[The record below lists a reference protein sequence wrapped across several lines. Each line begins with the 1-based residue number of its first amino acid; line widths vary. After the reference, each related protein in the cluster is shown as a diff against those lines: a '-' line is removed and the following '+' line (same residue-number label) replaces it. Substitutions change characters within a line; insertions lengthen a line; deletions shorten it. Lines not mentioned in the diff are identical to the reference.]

1 MNKDLET
8 ILEQSEVLTDETL
21 EKFIKRTE
29 EEIIEHKTQIISK
42 SYFLNK
48 LLEKQ
53 KNKKISEEGGEIS

>member
-8 ILEQSEVLTDETL
+8 ILENSEILTDETL
-21 EKFIKRTE
+21 EKFIKKTE
-29 EEIIEHKTQIISK
+29 EEIIQHKTQIISK

-53 KNKKISEEGGEIS
+53 KNKKISEEGGETS